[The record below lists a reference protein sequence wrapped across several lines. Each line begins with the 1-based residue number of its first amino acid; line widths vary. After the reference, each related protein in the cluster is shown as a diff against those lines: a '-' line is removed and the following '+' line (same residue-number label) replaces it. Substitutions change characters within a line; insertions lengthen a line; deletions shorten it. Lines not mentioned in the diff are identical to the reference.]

1 MKSSGRAGVPVLF
14 PEGPGVRTD
23 GSAEATVAAAAGR
36 GWAWTAGAAEAGPA
50 EAGPAG
56 AAGAGPAGVAGAVS
70 TIRLRSGSGAGR
82 FDSTIVRFAAV
93 RCAAVT
99 SESPRARTAL
109 LFGAVSVRGRGVAAD
124 WVRLAWVPLAWVPLA
139 WVSLESA
146 VVAADEESSARATQG
161 AASAPPMPRA
171 IAKAP
176 TRPMDAAAVN
186 DMRCPSS
193 HTLVTA
199 VTRSYHTVLLK
210 SCWQSP
216 EGPWQA
222 DVAGANHPES
232 LMMAKWQSGTGFAAD
247 SEAGWK
253 PADRVGSAQLA
264 SRVDSAGR
272 APLATTDRTGV

>member
-1 MKSSGRAGVPVLF
+1 MLKSRRSISLLTNDSAAVMKSSGRAGVPVLF

-50 EAGPAG
+50 GAGPLEIG
-56 AAGAGPAGVAGAVS
+56 PAGAGPAGVVGAVS

-93 RCAAVT
+93 RCVAVT

-124 WVRLAWVPLAWVPLA
+124 GVRLVWVPLAWVPLAWVPLA

-161 AASAPPMPRA
+161 AAIAPPMPRA

-199 VTRSYHTVLLK
+199 VTRS
-210 SCWQSP
+210 
-216 EGPWQA
+216 
-222 DVAGANHPES
+222 
-232 LMMAKWQSGTGFAAD
+232 
-247 SEAGWK
+247 
-253 PADRVGSAQLA
+253 
-264 SRVDSAGR
+264 
-272 APLATTDRTGV
+272 

>member
-1 MKSSGRAGVPVLF
+1 MLKSRRSISLLTNDSAAVMKSSGRAGVPVLF

-50 EAGPAG
+50 GAGPLEIG
-56 AAGAGPAGVAGAVS
+56 PAGAGPAGVAGAVS

-124 WVRLAWVPLAWVPLA
+124 GVRLAWVPLAWVPLA
-139 WVSLESA
+139 WVSLVWVSLVWVSLESA

-161 AASAPPMPRA
+161 AAIAPPMPRA

-199 VTRSYHTVLLK
+199 VTRS
-210 SCWQSP
+210 
-216 EGPWQA
+216 
-222 DVAGANHPES
+222 
-232 LMMAKWQSGTGFAAD
+232 
-247 SEAGWK
+247 
-253 PADRVGSAQLA
+253 
-264 SRVDSAGR
+264 
-272 APLATTDRTGV
+272 